1 MPLEML
7 KGSCDEFRGTLARLG
22 LDMDHKGRAKLRDYV
37 ANSTPKMQMKCTA
50 RIGWLDRAFV
60 FPDVVIGPGNDK
72 IVFQS
77 PDAYTHAYSQA
88 GTLQGWFEAIGLK
101 ARGNTLLILALSGS
115 FAAPLLA
122 KCSAE
127 SGGLHLVGESST
139 GKTTAIEAACSIWGG
154 DGYKKSW
161 RTTSNGLEGVAA
173 MSNDCLLA
181 LDEISE
187 CSPHEISAIV
197 YSLGNGVGKQ
207 RADRTGAARAV
218 KRWRCFVLSTG
229 ERTVETSMRTGGH
242 KIKAG
247 QSVRLLDIEVKRK
260 YGAWDELHGSK
271 SPAAF
276 SDSIRQAAS
285 INHGKVGRAFIEKLA
300 IDKRDFP
307 ALLEDIKADPLFSST
322 DCEGQDRRAAARF
335 ALIAM
340 AGEIATGYGLTG
352 WDEREALEAAG
363 ECFKSWK
370 ESRGIGNGNAER
382 KKIAE
387 QVSDFIDRHESSR
400 FLAVNPKIA
409 SDMNKTAKDQAG
421 WIDYVSAPEGDRKI
435 FLFSKAGMHE
445 ALTGFDFGRGLETLQ
460 EIGALPAP
468 GSDGKRSVLRRV
480 DGKVARLYPI
490 DYSVLIRE

>member
-37 ANSTPKMQMKCTA
+37 ANSTPKMQMKCTT
-50 RIGWLDRAFV
+50 RIGWIDRAFV
-60 FPDVVIGPGNDK
+60 FPDVVIGPGSSR
-72 IVFQS
+72 IVFQGH
-77 PDAYTHAYSQA
+77 DVLTHAYSQA
-88 GTLQGWFEAIGLK
+88 GTLQDWLATIGSK

-115 FAAPLLA
+115 FSAPLLA

-139 GKTTAIEAACSIWGG
+139 GKTSAIEAACSIWGG
-154 DGYKKSW
+154 DGYKRSW
-161 RTTSNGLEGVAA
+161 RTTSNGLEGIAA

-187 CSPHEISAIV
+187 CSPHEIGAIV

-229 ERTVETSMRTGGH
+229 ERTIETSMRTGGH
-242 KIKAG
+242 HIKAG
-247 QSVRLLDIEVKRK
+247 QSVRLLDVEVKRK

-276 SDSIRQAAS
+276 SDSIRRAAAS
-285 INHGKVGRAFIEKLA
+285 NHGVVGRAFVEKIA
-300 IDKRDFP
+300 TDKRDFA
-307 ALLEDIKADPLFSST
+307 ALLDDIKSDPLFAST
-322 DCEGQDRRAAARF
+322 DGEGQDRRAAARF

-340 AGEIATGYGLTG
+340 AGEIATEYGLTG
-352 WDEREALEAAG
+352 WDKGNAIKSAS
-363 ECFKSWK
+363 ECFNVWK
-370 ESRGIGNGNAER
+370 EFRGIGNGNAER

-387 QVSDFIDRHESSR
+387 QISSFIDRHESSR
-400 FLAVNPKIA
+400 FLAVNPK
-409 SDMNKTAKDQAG
+409 TAGEINRNARDQAG
-421 WIDYVSAPEGDRKI
+421 WVEYEGDRKI
-435 FLFSKAGMHE
+435 FLFNKDGMRE

-468 GSDGKRSVLRRV
+468 RSGGERAASRRI
-480 DGKVARLYPI
+480 DGKVVKLYHI
-490 DYSVLIRE
+490 DYSALIQD